1 MNHRVFISDEIHLK
15 WSHFDNGGYLGNY
28 RIDKTRC
35 GYCDYILPYVG
46 FFVKNRYVCLRCLI
60 HKLLPKFCSERF
72 LLLRSS
78 EFVPPDIAL
87 VIVKKIVLLSFDL
100 KQIDEMSVL
109 KRHCDI
115 YQCCTPE
122 NVKALI
128 DMKAR
133 IMNIYSVDK

>member
-1 MNHRVFISDEIHLK
+1 MPHDQVLISDEIRLK
-15 WSHFDNGGYLGNY
+15 WSHFDNGGFLGNY
-28 RIDKTRC
+28 RIDKSHCAFCCTT
-35 GYCDYILPYVG
+35 LPYVDI
-46 FFVKNRYVCLRCLI
+46 FIKNHYVCLYCLI
-60 HKLLPKFCSERF
+60 HKLLPPFCSERF

-87 VIVKKIVLLSFDL
+87 VIAKNIVLLSFDL
-100 KQIDEMSVL
+100 KQIDEVSVS

-133 IMNIYSVDK
+133 IMNIYSLE